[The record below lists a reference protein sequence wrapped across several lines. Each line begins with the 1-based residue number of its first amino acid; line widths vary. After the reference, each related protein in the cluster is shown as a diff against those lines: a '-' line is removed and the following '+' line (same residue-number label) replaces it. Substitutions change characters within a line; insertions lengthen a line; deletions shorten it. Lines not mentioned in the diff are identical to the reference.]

1 LANQVCSAY
10 TVPQL
15 NRFSII
21 FMSCLPGHYM
31 ICTFLRCL
39 LGRTIF

>member
-21 FMSCLPGHYM
+21 FSE
-31 ICTFLRCL
+31 LRIAHMQSMACAKD
-39 LGRTIF
+39 T